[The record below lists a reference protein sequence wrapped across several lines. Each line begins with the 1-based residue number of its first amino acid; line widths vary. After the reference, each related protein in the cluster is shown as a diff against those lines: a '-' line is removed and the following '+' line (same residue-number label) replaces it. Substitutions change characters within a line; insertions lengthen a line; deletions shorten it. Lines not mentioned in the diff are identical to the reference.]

1 MVNATKSVIRNGKSL
16 FRALGER
23 GIEKN
28 FAQLDQ
34 FQIKANDRLSDHLL
48 VQGYM
53 HLISEIENEAD
64 AGLKKKLMD
73 EIVMFE
79 TELIKRDLLECAHTA

>member
-1 MVNATKSVIRNGKSL
+1 MVNATKSVIRNGRSL
-16 FRALGER
+16 FRAMGER

-34 FQIKANDRLSDHLL
+34 FRIKANDRLSDHLL

-53 HLISEIENEAD
+53 YLISELENEAD
-64 AGLKKKLMD
+64 TDVKKKLMD

-79 TELIKRDLLECAHTA
+79 AELIKRDLLESAHSA